1 MQATGEGGGNRR
13 PLVDV
18 QGSMT
23 TGFDVLAS
31 TTGVGRRLLTPKRMM
46 PPRTAV
52 LTAVAVGV
60 VGLLTYLIRTVPVDA
75 PRLARPEAVRHW
87 PAAVGAAAIV
97 LVVTGIVIAAVV
109 VCRREAVAMPV
120 RGVPIVGRGV
130 PPLLRWEA
138 VPRRVLLVAVV
149 VSAWLAAGAVASR
162 QQLSFVAVAALVP
175 WFPLFA
181 LEGASKRRHYGV
193 FAAFLGVVLF
203 QTLHMGE
210 HSVQLTQLLVTDG
223 DLAHSH
229 GVFGQLD
236 FETVH
241 FVADTAVWLGLGAFL
256 VRFRGRNTWLWVA
269 FVAASLHQVEH
280 FYLFWLYHAHF
291 AVYEA
296 GGFAGIMGSGG
307 LIGSP
312 LGRPYLHFTYNVIV
326 IVPMLVAL
334 WDQARGIERLPSRTR
349 EG

>member
-1 MQATGEGGGNRR
+1 
-13 PLVDV
+13 
-18 QGSMT
+18 MT

-31 TTGVGRRLLTPKRMM
+31 TTDVRRRLLTPKRGL
-46 PPRTAV
+46 PPRAAV

-75 PRLARPEAVRHW
+75 PRLARPEAVRYW
-87 PAAVGAAAIV
+87 PAAATGAVIV
-97 LVVTGIVIAAVV
+97 LVFVTGVIG
-109 VCRREAVAMPV
+109 AVAVRRRQALAPPTVPV
-120 RGVPIVGRGV
+120 AGRGV

-149 VSAWLAAGAVASR
+149 VSAWLAAGAVASG
-162 QQLSFVAVAALVP
+162 QQLSFVALAALVP
-175 WFPLFA
+175 WLPLFV
-181 LEGASKRRHYGV
+181 LESASKRRRYGV

-210 HSVQLTQLLVTDG
+210 HSVQLTQLLLTDG

-256 VRFRGRNTWLWVA
+256 VRFGGGNRWLWVA
-269 FVAASLHQVEH
+269 FAAASLHQIEH
-280 FYLFWLYHAHF
+280 FYLFWLYHAHS

-307 LIGSP
+307 IIGSP

-334 WDQARGIERLPSRTR
+334 WDQATTLEPAGARRETR
-349 EG
+349 

>member
-1 MQATGEGGGNRR
+1 MRR
-13 PLVDV
+13 
-18 QGSMT
+18 
-23 TGFDVLAS
+23 
-31 TTGVGRRLLTPKRMM
+31 RWLTPKRGGAS
-46 PPRTAV
+46 RAAV
-52 LTAVAVGV
+52 LTVVAVSV
-60 VGLLTYLIRTVPVDA
+60 VGLLTFLVRTVPVEA
-75 PRLARPEAVRHW
+75 PRLVRQEAVRHW
-87 PAAVGAAAIV
+87 PAGLAAVVIV
-97 LVVTGIVIAAVV
+97 LVVVSAVIGAVV
-109 VCRREAVAMPV
+109 TRRRRSLELSSPL
-120 RGVPIVGRGV
+120 VPITGRGV

-138 VPRRVLLVAVV
+138 VPRRVLLVAAV
-149 VSAWLAAGAVASR
+149 VSAWLAAGAVASGE
-162 QQLSFVAVAALVP
+162 QLSFVGLAALVP
-175 WFPLFA
+175 WLPLLA
-181 LEGASKRRHYGV
+181 LEGASKRRRYGV

-256 VRFRGRNTWLWVA
+256 VRFRGENRWLWVA
-269 FVAASLHQVEH
+269 FAAASLHQVEH
-280 FYLFWLYHAHF
+280 FYLFWMYHAHPS
-291 AVYEA
+291 AYAA

-334 WDQARGIERLPSRTR
+334 WDQAASLQSRRR
-349 EG
+349 EDR

>member
-1 MQATGEGGGNRR
+1 
-13 PLVDV
+13 
-18 QGSMT
+18 MT
-23 TGFDVLAS
+23 TGFDVVAS
-31 TTGVGRRLLTPKRMM
+31 TTGVRRRVLTPKRWV
-46 PPRTAV
+46 PPRAAV
-52 LTAVAVGV
+52 LAAVAVGV

-75 PRLARPEAVRHW
+75 PRLARADAVRHW
-87 PAAVGAAAIV
+87 PAAATGAVIV
-97 LVVTGIVIAAVV
+97 LVFATVVIG
-109 VCRREAVAMPV
+109 AVAV
-120 RGVPIVGRGV
+120 RRRHAPEVAPPTMAIVGRGV

-149 VSAWLAAGAVASR
+149 VSAWLAAGAVASG
-162 QQLSFVAVAALVP
+162 QQLSFVALAALVP

-181 LEGASKRRHYGV
+181 LEGASKHRRYGV

-210 HSVQLTQLLVTDG
+210 HSVQLTQLLLTDG

-256 VRFRGRNTWLWVA
+256 VRFRGRNPWLWVA
-269 FVAASLHQVEH
+269 FAAASLHQIEH
-280 FYLFWLYHAHF
+280 FYLFWMYHAHS

-307 LIGSP
+307 IIGSP
-312 LGRPYLHFTYNVIV
+312 LGRPYLHFTYNIIV

-334 WDQARGIERLPSRTR
+334 WDQATSVEPRRR
-349 EG
+349 EDR